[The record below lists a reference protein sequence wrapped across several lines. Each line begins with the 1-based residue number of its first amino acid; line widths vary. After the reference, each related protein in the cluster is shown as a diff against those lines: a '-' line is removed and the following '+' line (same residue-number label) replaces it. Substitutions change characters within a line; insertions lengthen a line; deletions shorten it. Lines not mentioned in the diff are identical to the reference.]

1 MSFVQL
7 LNDKLAASGKTLAE
21 VAEMIQVSLP
31 SLRGALAGKSMPNK
45 RSLDKYAAFLGVAVE
60 EAANLV
66 KAAKADAPAKAKG
79 GRKGKPGRKPGKAA
93 GKPAGKPG
101 RKPGKAKGGKT
112 KGGALS
118 AALADIAEAI
128 NRAEAVLA
136 DPLVMK
142 LYALDGAKRKAAE
155 AILGSVI

>member
-1 MSFVQL
+1 MSFSQL

-21 VAEMIQVSLP
+21 VAESIQVSLA
-31 SLRGALAGKSMPNK
+31 SLRGALAGSSVPNK
-45 RSLDKYAAFLGVAVE
+45 RSLDKYAAFLGLTVD
-60 EAANLV
+60 EAAALV
-66 KAAKADAPAKAKG
+66 KEAKAAAPAAGEKKPKGKGKAKAKAG
-79 GRKGKPGRKPGKAA
+79 AKPGRKPGKA
-93 GKPAGKPG
+93 
-101 RKPGKAKGGKT
+101 GKA

-142 LYALDGAKRKAAE
+142 LYELQGAKRKAAE